1 MAPIT
6 EAGSGLVANF
16 DAFQRRRPTLGFP
29 LAVFKRYGEDHGGW
43 LGSLISYYGFFSLY
57 PLLVVFATVATWI
70 FDDRPETLQRIL
82 EALWSRV
89 PFASG
94 TLSAEVDGKVE
105 SLDGH
110 SPTMILSLIVTLW
123 GGIGVVRVLQD
134 AVNTIWG
141 VPRYRRPGFF
151 PKLVRGLLI
160 IGLLGFG
167 VVGTAVVAGIT
178 LAVDLPIVA
187 AVGAAVG
194 NAALSAGI
202 TIVLYHIVIATSV
215 RTAEVLPGALLTGVG
230 SYVVTLVGGL
240 YVKHLIAR
248 MTGVYGPFAAT
259 IGLLAYVSLMVQ
271 LFVFAT
277 EVNVVRARSLW
288 PRAMTS
294 DLGPAD
300 LVAIELTMRREALS
314 DTTTSPAGDD
324 SGFG

>member
-1 MAPIT
+1 MAFVT
-6 EAGSGLVANF
+6 EAAGGVIAWIDKL
-16 DAFQRRRPTLGFP
+16 QRRRPVLGFP

-70 FDDRPETLQRIL
+70 FKDRPETLQRIL
-82 EALWSRV
+82 EALWSKV

-94 TLSAEVDGKVE
+94 TLSAEVDQQVK
-105 SLDGH
+105 SLSGH
-110 SPTMILSLIVTLW
+110 SPTLILSLLVTLW

-151 PKLVRGLLI
+151 PKLGRGLLI
-160 IGLLGFG
+160 IGLLGLG
-167 VVGTAVVAGIT
+167 VVGTAVVAGVT
-178 LAVDLPIVA
+178 LAVDLPFVA
-187 AVGAAVG
+187 AVGAALG
-194 NAALSAGI
+194 NIVVSAGI
-202 TIVLYHIVIATSV
+202 AIALYHIVIATSV
-215 RTAEVLPGALLTGVG
+215 RIADILPGALVTGAA

-240 YVKHLIAR
+240 YVKHLITR

-259 IGLLAYVSLMVQ
+259 IGLLAYVSVMVQ
-271 LFVFAT
+271 IFVLAT
-277 EVNVVRARSLW
+277 EVNVVRMRSLW

-300 LVAIELTMRREALS
+300 LRAIELTMHREALS
-314 DTTTSPAGDD
+314 DTGVFLGRPPAG
-324 SGFG
+324 

>member
-1 MAPIT
+1 MAFVT
-6 EAGSGLVANF
+6 QAAGGVLAKI
-16 DAFQRRRPTLGFP
+16 DKLQRRRPILGFP

-70 FDDRPETLQRIL
+70 FKDRPETLQRIL
-82 EALWSRV
+82 EALWSKV

-94 TLSAEVDGKVE
+94 TLSAEVDEQVK
-105 SLDGH
+105 SLSGH
-110 SPTMILSLIVTLW
+110 SPTLILSLIVTLW

-141 VPRYRRPGFF
+141 VPRYSRPGFF
-151 PKLVRGLLI
+151 PKLGRGALI
-160 IGLLGFG
+160 IGLLGLG
-167 VVGTAVVAGIT
+167 VVGTAVVAGLT

-187 AVGAAVG
+187 AVA
-194 NAALSAGI
+194 AALGNVAISAGI
-202 TIVLYHIVIATSV
+202 AIALYRIVIATSV
-215 RTAEVLPGALLTGVG
+215 RTADILPGALVTGAG

-240 YVKHLIAR
+240 YVKHLITR

-271 LFVFAT
+271 IFVLAT

-288 PRAMTS
+288 PRAMT
-294 DLGPAD
+294 DELGPAD
-300 LVAIELTMRREALS
+300 LRAIDLTMRREALKATEVLS
-314 DTTTSPAGDD
+314 GSPTTD
-324 SGFG
+324 